1 MPAFKKIYLQGGMD
15 IYMTDPSITS
25 SSSSARKCPRTRQ
38 AKFLQ
43 LWWAEFHQISLNMFE
58 PIWLYKYYINYIICQ
73 NSVEVYWY
81 DMLWDSVWFFLD
93 VHLSSGYWGWA
104 PARGSGWRRT
114 WTPWCCIS
122 LSASFIRCFQPQ
134 EAQCL
139 RCKITLIQ
147 PAKEGDTRWNKIY
160 REMKRDTTPKWMD
173 APTLWV
179 LLEQGNRKHPVGL
192 S

>member
-1 MPAFKKIYLQGGMD
+1 M
-15 IYMTDPSITS
+15 S
-25 SSSSARKCPRTRQ
+25 
-38 AKFLQ
+38 
-43 LWWAEFHQISLNMFE
+43 EFGRST
-58 PIWLYKYYINYIICQ
+58 
-73 NSVEVYWY
+73 
-81 DMLWDSVWFFLD
+81 DMLWDSVSFFLD
-93 VHLSSGYWGWA
+93 VQHSSGYWGWA

-160 REMKRDTTPKWMD
+160 REMKRDTTRKWMD
-173 APTLWV
+173 AHGCTHFVGPFGTRKQKAPRWAILNWHACTQVRGKWQARSTEVFKQGQDGCILWYSSV
-179 LLEQGNRKHPVGL
+179 L
-192 S
+192 